1 MVRRANPSDLEDL
14 SALFNGYREFY
25 GQETD
30 ISGAYEFL
38 SERMELNDSVIYAYE
53 EDGMLTAFVQLYPL
67 YSSIQMR
74 NIWLLNDLFVSPT
87 YRGKG
92 ISHELIHA
100 AKDHARQTGACGL
113 MLETHK
119 SNSIG
124 NTLYPAEGFSMI
136 DNAHFYWWSA

>member
-1 MVRRANPSDLEDL
+1 MVRRANHTDLEDL
-14 SALFNGYREFY
+14 STLFNGYREFY

-30 ISGAYEFL
+30 IAGAYQFL
-38 SERMELNDSVIYAYE
+38 SERMKLNDSVIYAYE
-53 EDGMLTAFVQLYPL
+53 EDDMIAGFVQLYPL
-67 YSSIQMR
+67 HSSVQMR
-74 NIWLLNDLFVSPT
+74 KIWLLNDLFVSPT

-100 AKDHARQTGACGL
+100 AKDHVRQTEASGL

-124 NTLYPAEGFSMI
+124 NTLYPAEGFSMV
-136 DNAHFYWWSA
+136 DNSNFYWWSV